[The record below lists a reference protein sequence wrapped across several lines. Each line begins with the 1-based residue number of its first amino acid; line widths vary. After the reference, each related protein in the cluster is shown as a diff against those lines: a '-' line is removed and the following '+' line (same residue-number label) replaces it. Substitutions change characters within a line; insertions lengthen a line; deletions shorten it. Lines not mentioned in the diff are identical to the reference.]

1 MSVSRVE
8 VISISIMLGVRA
20 HPKPGK
26 RGTPIS
32 YPIFHA
38 VFICSSIP
46 ITNACCLC
54 LRFALC
60 FTFALAI
67 SSLCCLQA
75 GAYLT
80 LSTVVGCYRTICIQI
95 IEFPSPKTKELNLSL
110 SQPCFKLASFDF
122 KPLLTY
128 RFHSSFSVLRSTSTS
143 CRTISLR
150 PSVHLCQL
158 A

>member
-1 MSVSRVE
+1 MSVSRVGSASLDSLHQAWRKY
-8 VISISIMLGVRA
+8 IGAPCSA
-20 HPKPGK
+20 
-26 RGTPIS
+26 
-32 YPIFHA
+32 FHA
-38 VFICSSIP
+38 VFICSSIS

-67 SSLCCLQA
+67 SSMCCLQA